1 VAVETE
7 TVRRFLPSGCLM
19 LESDRRRRIG
29 GARVLGVVAVIVLGF
44 AYHAWFVL
52 SGVDLLRAPR
62 AGTRAPD
69 FSVRG
74 ASGEHFILKEKLSE
88 GPWLLMFWASW
99 CGPCQLEL
107 EAVAKLLSEMPRSER
122 PRVALIAYHE
132 SPWSGEGLSRPG
144 SEVVSAYLADP
155 DGEVARRY
163 VVGGVPVSILV
174 ARDGT
179 IRYRADGYSP
189 SADRELASAL
199 RATLEE

>member
-1 VAVETE
+1 MSLT
-7 TVRRFLPSGCLM
+7 L
-19 LESDRRRRIG
+19 
-29 GARVLGVVAVIVLGF
+29 
-44 AYHAWFVL
+44 AYHWWFVL
-52 SGVDLLRAPR
+52 SGVEPLGIPKKGTQAP
-62 AGTRAPD
+62 G
-69 FSVRG
+69 FSARDIGGKRFVL
-74 ASGEHFILKEKLSE
+74 EEKLAE
-88 GPWLLMFWASW
+88 GPWLLLFWASW
-99 CGPCQLEL
+99 CAPCEREL
-107 EAVAKLLSEMPRSER
+107 EAVGKLLQGMPRSKR
-122 PRVALIAYHE
+122 PKVALIAYHE